1 MILSGEKVRLTTVT
15 ETDAPALRGIREE
28 PAVAEWWDAV
38 EPGFPM
44 SDEPDVTRLTIRHEE
59 QIAGMVQFGEEDEP
73 KYRSAS
79 IDIFVAPSH
88 HRRGVATEAIRLVV
102 DHLIRERGHHRITI
116 DPAAHNAAAIACYAQ
131 LGFREV
137 GVLRLAERDADGR
150 GWHDQLLMELVVEPG
165 AR

>member
-1 MILSGEKVRLTTVT
+1 MILRGEKVRLTTVT
-15 ETDAPALRGIREE
+15 ETDAPDLRAIREE

-44 SDEPDVTRLTIRHEE
+44 SDEPDVTRLTIRHEG

-88 HRRGVATEAIRLVV
+88 HRRGVATAAIRLVV

-116 DPAAHNAAAIACYAQ
+116 DPAAHNAAAIACYAK

-137 GVLRLAERDADGR
+137 GALRLAERDADGR